1 MLKQKR
7 PTKSTRQLASP
18 RAPHAPEEGT
28 KSEQGGVCWRPGGA
42 CGTHTC
48 HVNNKVL
55 SVRDAFNRRPREEEA
70 LQQQPLHHPLRSM
83 PPDGQKGI
91 EHRHHR
97 QRRLPAGRVEEN
109 TQQDKQGL
117 ACCR

>member
-48 HVNNKVL
+48 SMKKFPIFQFIENLMTQIL
-55 SVRDAFNRRPREEEA
+55 SVNVFKIKVN
-70 LQQQPLHHPLRSM
+70 LTVKM
-83 PPDGQKGI
+83 
-91 EHRHHR
+91 
-97 QRRLPAGRVEEN
+97 
-109 TQQDKQGL
+109 
-117 ACCR
+117 